1 MRTKRIVSAPRLT
14 DRTIERAV
22 RVLDTWSGKLTWD
35 RYLDELCRVLGHRYT
50 KVAMLNRPRIAEAWR
65 LAKQRRPAS
74 QIRAE
79 GSALTRSRER
89 VEALK
94 NENERLAHENESLKV
109 QFLRWQY
116 NAYQLK
122 GLTIDQLDVPL
133 PPVDRGVTRPRRS
146 KLRGNLSSAKG
157 SRPAV

>member
-50 KVAMLNRPRIAEAWR
+50 KVAMLNRQRIADAWR
-65 LAKQRRPAS
+65 LAKQRRPAL

-79 GSALTRSRER
+79 DSALARSQER
-89 VEALK
+89 VDALK
-94 NENERLAHENESLKV
+94 NENERLSCENESLKV

-122 GLTIDQLDVPL
+122 GLTIDQLDASL
-133 PPVDRGVTRPRRS
+133 PPVDRGVTRGRPS
-146 KLRGNLSSAKG
+146 KSRAWPVAAKKI
-157 SRPAV
+157 